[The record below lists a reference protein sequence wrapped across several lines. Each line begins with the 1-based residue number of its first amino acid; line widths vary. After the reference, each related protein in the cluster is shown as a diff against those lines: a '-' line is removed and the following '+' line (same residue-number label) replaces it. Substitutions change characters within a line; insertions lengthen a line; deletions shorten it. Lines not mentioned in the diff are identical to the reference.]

1 MPNWETTPL
10 EAGMKRSGEF
20 NERPGVLDAEHPEN
34 FEALS
39 MARLGASAKSS
50 MATHEQLDTLMV
62 KFETRVDTLI
72 DKEGVEEEEALQ
84 KALIADRDQ
93 QRA

>member
-1 MPNWETTPL
+1 MVSNHFAEGISTRRISRCL
-10 EAGMKRSGEF
+10 LAG
-20 NERPGVLDAEHPEN
+20 EHPEN

-62 KFETRVDTLI
+62 KFETHVDTLI